1 MKAIASL
8 WLKMRH
14 RSDFIEIIYSFKGI
28 VQSSETLLASSSQ
41 RSFLVT
47 KLFSTPVHNDKLDC
61 LSATIYST
69 YRRSVTCYSDTVY

>member
-1 MKAIASL
+1 MKAIAIL

-14 RSDFIEIIYSFKGI
+14 RSDFIEIIYSVKGI

-41 RSFLVT
+41 RT
-47 KLFSTPVHNDKLDC
+47 FSCHETFWTPVHKDKLDC